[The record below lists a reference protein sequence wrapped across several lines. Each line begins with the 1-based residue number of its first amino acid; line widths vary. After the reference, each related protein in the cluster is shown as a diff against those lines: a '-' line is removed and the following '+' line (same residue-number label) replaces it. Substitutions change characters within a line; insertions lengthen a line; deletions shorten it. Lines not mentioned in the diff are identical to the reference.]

1 MQTYDLN
8 DYLRGWFIGNFE
20 PSVLNTDTF
29 EVALMRFSKHE
40 YVEPHIHKIATEYN
54 VLVSGSMTIMG
65 KLLAPNDIFVIKPE
79 EIADPVY
86 HEDSVVLVVKMPSV
100 KNDKYKVNV

>member
-1 MQTYDLN
+1 MKTYNLN

-20 PSVLNTDTF
+20 PSIFQTSDF
-29 EVALMRFSKHE
+29 EVALMRFQKGE
-40 YVEPHIHKIATEYN
+40 FVEKHIHKIATEYN

-65 KLLAPNDIFVIKPE
+65 KKLAANDIFVIYPG

-86 HEDSVVLVVKMPSV
+86 HEDSVVLVVKVPSV
-100 KNDKYKVNV
+100 KGDKYKVET